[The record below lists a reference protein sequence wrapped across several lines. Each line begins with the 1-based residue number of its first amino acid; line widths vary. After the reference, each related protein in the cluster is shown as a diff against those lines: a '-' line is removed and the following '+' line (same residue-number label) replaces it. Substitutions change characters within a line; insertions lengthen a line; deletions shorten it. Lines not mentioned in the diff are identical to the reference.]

1 VRRISTPGLLHSDVA
16 QREVLTMAPRL
27 SSRAVRVAILY
38 FVRALFRDTISDF
51 VDALVKIIGIMAEA
65 LNDMKPSAMIQ
76 FNERTRVNPDVKYFT
91 WAGDCTIPGG
101 LFA

>member
-1 VRRISTPGLLHSDVA
+1 
-16 QREVLTMAPRL
+16 MAPS
-27 SSRAVRVAILY
+27 SSRRAVCVTILY
-38 FVRALFRDTISDF
+38 FVRVLFCDTISAF

-76 FNERTRVNPDVKYFT
+76 FNARTRVNPDVKYFT
-91 WAGDCTIPGG
+91 WAGHCTTPSG